1 MFEIKKPNSELK
13 ISLNPSIVFYALGAL
28 LGIYF
33 LYRITSIIL
42 MLFLA
47 FIVMVALNPSVS
59 KLHTKTK
66 LPRLFSIIVVY
77 IFFILAV
84 IGTASLVL
92 PPLISQ
98 MVQLL
103 KLIDIP
109 LIQEHLTEIKL
120 SLGEV
125 SSLLSQFSSPANFII
140 TAVTS
145 TVSSLF
151 TFFTLLVLSFYLIL
165 ERNYLYKKISW
176 FSQKEIHLTTAREF
190 LDSIELQLGGWVRG
204 ELILMTS
211 IGLMTFIGLS
221 LLGVPYALPLAI
233 LAGLLEILPSM
244 GPTIAAIPAVAIAGL
259 QMDTWH
265 GVAVLILY
273 IVIQQVENNFLVP
286 KIMQENAHIDPLA
299 AILSIL
305 IGFQMLGIIGGLLA
319 VPAYIVLRTGVSAW
333 KKSQLM
339 ATKKPH
345 HTS

>member
-1 MFEIKKPNSELK
+1 MFEIKKPQSELK
-13 ISLNPSIVFYALGAL
+13 ISLNPAIIFYALGSL

-47 FIVMVALNPSVS
+47 FIVMVALNPSVN

-66 LPRLFSIIVVY
+66 LPRLFSIFVVY
-77 IFFILAV
+77 IFFIIAA

-98 MVQLL
+98 MGQLI

-109 LIQEHLTEIKL
+109 LIQEHLNEIKF

-125 SSLLSQFSSPANFII
+125 SSLLNQFSSPAGFII
-140 TAVTS
+140 TAITS
-145 TVSSLF
+145 TLTSLF

-165 ERNYLYKKISW
+165 ERNFLYKKISW
-176 FSQKEIHLTTAREF
+176 FSQKEIHLTTAKEF

-211 IGLMTFIGLS
+211 IGVMTFVGLT
-221 LLGVPYALPLAI
+221 LLSVPYALPLAI

-244 GPTIAAIPAVAIAGL
+244 GPTISAIPAVAIAGF

-273 IVIQQVENNFLVP
+273 IMIQQLENNFLVP

-319 VPAYIVLRTGVSAW
+319 VPTYIVLRTGIGIW
-333 KKSQLM
+333 KKSQQLIV
-339 ATKKPH
+339 KK
-345 HTS
+345 T